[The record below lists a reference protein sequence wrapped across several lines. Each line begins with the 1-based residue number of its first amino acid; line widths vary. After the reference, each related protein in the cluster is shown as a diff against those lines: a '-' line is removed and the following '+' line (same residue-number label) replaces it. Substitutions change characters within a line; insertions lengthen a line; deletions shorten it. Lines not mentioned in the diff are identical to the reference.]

1 MRTKRRLSWFY
12 FGIEVLL
19 VFAGVNFGLD
29 AATGSAKQ
37 AAVASGPAPGPAEAS
52 HTPALLPIQ
61 VDGQLL
67 EPAWSKAERQTGF
80 VYSWSKRTPPATQ
93 FRALVDSERL
103 WFAFEVEDE
112 DIVLAKEFT
121 GESSVDQEDRVEI
134 FFARDAA
141 LNRYFCLEIDP
152 LGRVHDYAASS
163 YRKFDDSW
171 NCPGLRTAGKIGM
184 RGYTVEAA
192 IPLQTLSELLGRRIS
207 PGASL
212 RVGLFRAEFRKGALG
227 DADEN
232 WMSRVKPDTV
242 TPDFHVPSA
251 FADRRLPEA
260 EPAGPEVFR
269 TRGVVLVPEDLSAT
283 DWPARAARAGLT
295 TIALHHG
302 TSTEHVASFIESAR
316 GQEFLREC
324 ARLGLH
330 VEYELHAMRD
340 LLPRDLF
347 VRHPEWFRMDKQ
359 GKRTPDANLCVSS
372 ELALAIVATNALRLA
387 RRLPPTTNRYFFWG
401 DDGLPWCCCASC
413 SGFSDSEQALLLE
426 NRIIGEL
433 RQLDPGAELAH
444 LSYANT
450 LTPPA
455 KVKPAP
461 GVFLEFAPIHRRYDL
476 PYARQTG
483 PEAKD
488 ALSALSANLA
498 VFPPATAQVLEYWL
512 DVSRF
517 SKWNRPA
524 VELPWD
530 ERVLV
535 DDAETYA
542 ASGVR
547 HVTTFAVWIDA
558 DYLKRFGEPVAIQK
572 YGEALR
578 KTSTGNRD

>member
-1 MRTKRRLSWFY
+1 MRTRRRISRFY
-12 FGIEVLL
+12 FGVGVLL
-19 VFAGVNFGLD
+19 AFGGVNFGLD
-29 AATGSAKQ
+29 AATGSARQ
-37 AAVASGPAPGPAEAS
+37 PAVASAPAPGLAEVS
-52 HTPALLPIQ
+52 RTPALLPIQ

-67 EPAWSKAERQTGF
+67 EPAWSKAEKQTGF
-80 VYSWSKRTPPATQ
+80 RYPWSKRTPPTTQ

-103 WFAFEVEDE
+103 WFAFEVD
-112 DIVLAKEFT
+112 DADVVLAKEFA

-141 LNRYFCLEIDP
+141 LNRYFCIEIDP
-152 LGRVHDYAASS
+152 LGRVHDYAATS
-163 YRKFDDSW
+163 YRKFDHSW
-171 NCPGLRTAGKIGM
+171 NCPGLRTAGKIGT

-192 IPLQTLSELLGRRIS
+192 IPLRTLSELLGQRIS
-207 PGASL
+207 PGATL

-227 DADEN
+227 DADDN

-251 FADRRLPEA
+251 FADWRMPEA
-260 EPAGPEVFR
+260 EAERREVFR
-269 TRGVVLVPEDLSAT
+269 TRGVVLVPEDVADT
-283 DWPARAARAGLT
+283 EWPARAARAGLT

-302 TSTEHVASFIESAR
+302 TSTENVASFIESAR
-316 GQEFLREC
+316 GQEFLGEC

-347 VRHPEWFRMDKQ
+347 ARHPEWFRMDEQK
-359 GKRTPDANLCVSS
+359 KRTPDANLCVSS
-372 ELALAIVATNALRLA
+372 EPALEIVATNALRLA
-387 RRLPPTTNRYFFWG
+387 RRLRPTTGRYFFWG
-401 DDGLPWCCCASC
+401 DDGLPWCRCPGCR
-413 SGFSDSEQALLLE
+413 GFSDSDQALLLE

-433 RQLDPGAELAH
+433 RKLDAGAELAH
-444 LSYANT
+444 LAYANT

-461 GVFLEFAPIHRRYDL
+461 GVFLEFAPIHRRYDV

-498 VFPPATAQVLEYWL
+498 VFPRATAQVLEYWL

-517 SKWNRPA
+517 SKWKRPA
-524 VELPWD
+524 VELPW
-530 ERVLV
+530 EEGVLA

-542 ASGVR
+542 RLGIR

-558 DYLKRFGEPVAIQK
+558 DYLKRFGEPAAVKK

-578 KTSTGNRD
+578 KTGTAKPD